1 MNLTNSN
8 ADIRDIKGL
17 VPIPMGRWWLWALIA
32 IVVVVAVIWLIWWL
46 RRAAQKKPVAIAPLP
61 LTPYDLAVLSLRRL
75 LDEKLMERGL
85 VDEFY
90 TRLSDIARHYLE
102 GRFQLHAPDRTTEEF
117 LYEVSRNNALTQ
129 EHKDLLGTF
138 LQECDLVKFA
148 KLRPDTTDMKR
159 AFDAAEKFVN
169 DTRPRL
175 REETTATA

>member
-1 MNLTNSN
+1 ME
-8 ADIRDIKGL
+8 DIRDIKGL
-17 VPIPMGRWWLWALIA
+17 VPIPMGRWWLWVAIA
-32 IVVVVAVIWLIWWL
+32 IVVVVAVVWLIWWL
-46 RRAAQKKPVAIAPLP
+46 RRRAKKEPAVIAPPP
-61 LTPYDLAVLSLRRL
+61 LTPYDLAVLSLRHL

-102 GRFQLHAPDRTTEEF
+102 GRFQLHAPERTTEEF
-117 LYEVSRNNALTQ
+117 LYEVSRDNMLTQ
-129 EHKDLLGTF
+129 EHKDLLGAF

-148 KLRPDTTDMKR
+148 KFRPETSDMKR

-175 REETTATA
+175 RAEAATTT